1 MWTVTYSF
9 GSYGLSVLGYHWAT
23 NVTNQVVADRASE
36 AAKYPDSPEDLD
48 EAEGFHDLGEGTS
61 GRLRT
66 PVSPRLPSGQVLLR
80 DAIHSFCAAREHK
93 PADQTDLRRFQELI
107 EPIRTALLDE
117 QIQVTCLARE
127 GGRTTVRGDAFV
139 DEKTWWAVVYAPD
152 SVPIRPDVGIKD
164 GFLVVVQSNFN
175 DVIGAGVPSP
185 PSLIS
190 GSSVQVPHYLRFML
204 EVADRLDLTEG
215 YNFHKAFMV
224 KAMQTISEEPAWA
237 WLKLTPDGIE
247 TMSRL
252 VGDPQF
258 ADPRTARKGR
268 VTTPPPP
275 DYLPRTGA
283 DRNEGRIEDPRVP
296 YNADY
301 MKPKK
306 DRLIQ
311 LQPCDRQS
319 DSSLSDAD
327 TL

>member
-1 MWTVTYSF
+1 MWTATYSF
-9 GSYGLSVLGYHWAT
+9 GSYNLSVLGYHWAT
-23 NVTNQVVADRASE
+23 DVLDQVVADRASE
-36 AAKYPDSPEDLD
+36 AVKRPEGFD

-61 GRLRT
+61 GRLRA

-80 DAIHSFCAAREHK
+80 DAIHSFCAARERK
-93 PADQTDLRRFQELI
+93 PADQIDLPGFQELI

-117 QIQVTCLARE
+117 RIKVTCLARE

-164 GFLVVVQSNFN
+164 GFLVVVQANFN
-175 DVIGAGVPSP
+175 DEIGAGAPSLS
-185 PSLIS
+185 SLIS
-190 GSSVQVPHYLRFML
+190 ESNTQIPHYLRFML

-215 YNFHKAFMV
+215 YNFNKDFMAT
-224 KAMQTISEEPAWA
+224 AMQTISKEPAWA
-237 WLKLTPDGIE
+237 WLKLTPNGIE

-258 ADPRTARKGR
+258 ADPRTGRKGR

-306 DRLIQ
+306 DRPIQ
-311 LQPCDRQS
+311 LQQCVRQS